1 MEEIEQPPQP
11 DFEQFRQ
18 HVHNSINGDLGD
30 EAQEAMIIS
39 LFEGQ
44 LKHQMNILTVWAG
57 NGVGTMRDKSGVLT
71 WS

>member
-1 MEEIEQPPQP
+1 MDEQGP

-18 HVHNSINGDLGD
+18 HIQGSLNGDLGD
-30 EAQEAMIIS
+30 EAQEEMILA

-44 LKHQMNILTVWAG
+44 LKHQMGILNVWAG
-57 NGVGTMRDKSGVLT
+57 NGVGTMRDKSGIMV